1 MSIIKIKRSS
11 LAAAPTAL
19 ALGEFGYTYGTG
31 TQANGGDR
39 LYLGTSGE
47 TAGVANAI
55 DVVGGKY
62 FANLA
67 DHVHGTL
74 TASSAIIVD
83 SNSKIDILHVDNLT
97 LNTNT
102 LSSTNTNGNIILDPA
117 GTGVIQLNGP
127 VEFSSTTQLLGLV
140 NANGGIAVDTDK
152 FTVAGDGTGDTL
164 IAGTLGVSG
173 ETTLAS
179 AIVSDLTDNRIV
191 IAGTSGAIEDDS
203 NFTFDGTSFK
213 VGTDTSDKFTVAV
226 ASGDTLI
233 AGTVGVSGE
242 STLASAIVSDLTNN
256 RIVIAGTSGAIE
268 DDSNFTFDG
277 TTFTVGAT
285 TITQASGNTLVGG
298 TLETQALATLNTAV
312 VENLTDNRIVIAG
325 STSNLEDDSNFTFD
339 GTTFKVGTTST
350 DKFTVVQASGNTLIA
365 GTLGVSGESTLA
377 SAIVSDLTDNR
388 IVIAGASGAIE
399 DDGNL
404 TFDGSTFTVTAAAQ
418 ITGVATVTGQLNVDN
433 IRVDGN
439 TISTTDTNG
448 NIVLT
453 PNGTGY
459 VTISGTNGLVIPSGT
474 NLQQAPEVTGAIRYN
489 SDNTQFE
496 GYSGTNWSSLGG
508 VRSVDGFTY
517 IIAESSPAASDDIL
531 HFYASNAANNASTEV
546 AQLDIVSQRLLQTTT
561 STSNTTGALVVAGG
575 VGIAEN
581 LNVGGDTVLTG
592 DLQVKGGDLT
602 TNQTT
607 FNLINTNA
615 TTVNAFG
622 AGTNIGIGT
631 GGIAGGDTNIGH
643 DLTVVGNLDVGGG
656 NFTVAAS
663 TGHVETAG
671 NMIIG
676 GDLTVNGTRTTV
688 NVDTLDVED
697 ALIRL
702 ANGNTGDA
710 VDIGFIGRYNDGA
723 DKLAGIFRDAT
734 SNEFFI
740 FDEYVDTDVED
751 NVIDRSNGSFVL
763 ADTNVKAIKFDQ
775 KSFSLTG
782 DVAGTI
788 NMSDMGDTNHTMAV
802 TIQANSVALGTDT
815 TGNYIA
821 TIVQATGGQTDAN
834 STTSNGIVITGSGSE
849 TSAVTVGVNIADA
862 AGAIGTST
870 YNATNFDVST
880 GGIVTI
886 DTIDGGTF

>member
-11 LAAAPTAL
+11 GHAAPTAL

-47 TAGVANAI
+47 SGGVATAI
-55 DVVGGKY
+55 DIVGGKY
-62 FANLA
+62 FTEMINHA
-67 DHVHGTL
+67 HGTL

-83 SNSKIDILHVDNLT
+83 SNSKIDLLNIDNLT
-97 LNTNT
+97 LNGNT
-102 LSSTNTNGNIILDPA
+102 LSSTNTNGAIILDPV
-117 GTGVIQLNGP
+117 GTGIIQLNGP

-152 FTVAGDGTGDTL
+152 FTVAGDGTGNTL
-164 IAGTLGVSG
+164 IAGTLGVAG
-173 ETTLAS
+173 ET
-179 AIVSDLTDNRIV
+179 
-191 IAGTSGAIEDDS
+191 
-203 NFTFDGTSFK
+203 
-213 VGTDTSDKFTVAV
+213 
-226 ASGDTLI
+226 
-233 AGTVGVSGE
+233 
-242 STLASAIVSDLTNN
+242 TLASAIVSDLTNN
-256 RIVIAGTSGAIE
+256 RIVIAGTAGAIE
-268 DDSNFTFDG
+268 DDANFTFDG

-298 TLETQALATLNTAV
+298 TLETQGLATLNTAV
-312 VENLTDNRIVIAG
+312 VENLTNNRIVIAG
-325 STSNLEDDSNFTFD
+325 STSNLEDDSKLTFD
-339 GTTFKVGTTST
+339 GTTF
-350 DKFTVVQASGNTLIA
+350 
-365 GTLGVSGESTLA
+365 
-377 SAIVSDLTDNR
+377 
-388 IVIAGASGAIE
+388 
-399 DDGNL
+399 
-404 TFDGSTFTVTAAAQ
+404 TVTSATQ

-433 IRVDGN
+433 IRLDAN
-439 TISTTDTNG
+439 TISTTNTNG

-474 NLQQAPEVTGAIRYN
+474 NAQQAPTVTGAIRYN

-508 VRSVDGFTY
+508 VRSVDGFTF
-517 IIAESSPAASDDIL
+517 IVAESSPAASDDIL
-531 HFYASNAANNASTEV
+531 HFYASNAANNAATEV

-723 DKLAGIFRDAT
+723 DKLAGIFRDA
-734 SNEFFI
+734 SQNEFYI
-740 FDEYVDTDVED
+740 FDEYVDTNVED
-751 NVIDRSNGSFVL
+751 NVIDRSHASFVL
-763 ADTNVKAIKFDQ
+763 ADTNVKAIKFAT

-788 NMSDMGDTNHTMAV
+788 NMSDMGDTNHTMVA

-821 TIVQATGGQTDAN
+821 TVVQATGGQTDAN

-870 YNATNFDVST
+870 YNATNFDVSS
-880 GGIVTI
+880 GGLVTI

>member
-39 LYLGTSGE
+39 LYLGTGGE

-62 FANLA
+62 FADLA

-152 FTVAGDGTGDTL
+152 FTVAGDGSGDTL

-242 STLASAIVSDLTNN
+242 STLASAIVSDLTDN
-256 RIVIAGTSGAIE
+256 RIVIAGASGAIE

-448 NIVLT
+448 SIVLT

-723 DKLAGIFRDAT
+723 DKLAGIFRDA
-734 SNEFFI
+734 SQNEFYI
-740 FDEYVDTDVED
+740 FDEYVDTNVED
-751 NVIDRSNGSFVL
+751 NVIDRSHASFVL

-880 GGIVTI
+880 GGLVTI

>member
-11 LAAAPTAL
+11 GHAAPTAL

-62 FANLA
+62 FADLA

-83 SNSKIDILHVDNLT
+83 SNSKIDVLHVDNLT

-152 FTVAGDGTGDTL
+152 FTVAGDGSGDTL

-474 NLQQAPEVTGAIRYN
+474 NLQQAPAVTGAIRYN

>member
-11 LAAAPTAL
+11 GHAAPTAL

-47 TAGVANAI
+47 SGGVATAI
-55 DVVGGKY
+55 DIVGGKY
-62 FANLA
+62 FTEMINHA
-67 DHVHGTL
+67 HGTL

-83 SNSKIDILHVDNLT
+83 SNSKIDLLNVDNLT
-97 LNTNT
+97 LNGNT
-102 LSSTNTNGNIILDPA
+102 LSSTNTNGAIILDPV

-152 FTVAGDGTGDTL
+152 FTVAGDGTGNTL
-164 IAGTLGVSG
+164 IAGTLGVAG

-191 IAGTSGAIEDDS
+191 IAGTA
-203 NFTFDGTSFK
+203 
-213 VGTDTSDKFTVAV
+213 
-226 ASGDTLI
+226 
-233 AGTVGVSGE
+233 
-242 STLASAIVSDLTNN
+242 
-256 RIVIAGTSGAIE
+256 GAIE

-285 TITQASGNTLVGG
+285 TITQANGNTLVGG
-298 TLETQALATLNTAV
+298 TLETQGLATLNTAV
-312 VENLTDNRIVIAG
+312 VENLTNNRIVIAG
-325 STSNLEDDSNFTFD
+325 STSNLEDDSKLTFD
-339 GTTFKVGTTST
+339 GTTF
-350 DKFTVVQASGNTLIA
+350 
-365 GTLGVSGESTLA
+365 
-377 SAIVSDLTDNR
+377 
-388 IVIAGASGAIE
+388 
-399 DDGNL
+399 
-404 TFDGSTFTVTAAAQ
+404 TVTSATQ

-433 IRVDGN
+433 IRLDAN
-439 TISTTDTNG
+439 TISTTNTNG

-474 NLQQAPEVTGAIRYN
+474 NAQQAPTVTGAIRYN

-508 VRSVDGFTY
+508 VRSVDGFTF
-517 IIAESSPAASDDIL
+517 IVAESSPAASDDIL
-531 HFYASNAANNASTEV
+531 HFYASNAANNAATEV

-723 DKLAGIFRDAT
+723 DKLAGIFRDA
-734 SNEFFI
+734 SQNEFYI
-740 FDEYVDTDVED
+740 FDEYVDTNVED
-751 NVIDRSNGSFVL
+751 NVIDRSHASFVL
-763 ADTNVKAIKFDQ
+763 ADTNVKAIKFAT

-788 NMSDMGDTNHTMAV
+788 NMSDMGDTNHTMVA

-821 TIVQATGGQTDAN
+821 TVVQATGGQTDAN

-870 YNATNFDVST
+870 YNATNFDVSS
-880 GGIVTI
+880 GGLVTI

>member
-11 LAAAPTAL
+11 GHAAPTAL

-62 FANLA
+62 FADLA

-83 SNSKIDILHVDNLT
+83 SNSKIDVLHVDNLT

-242 STLASAIVSDLTNN
+242 STLASAIVSDLTDN
-256 RIVIAGTSGAIE
+256 RIVIAGASGAIE

-870 YNATNFDVST
+870 YNATNFDVSS
-880 GGIVTI
+880 GGLVTI

>member
-11 LAAAPTAL
+11 GHAAPTAL

-47 TAGVANAI
+47 SGGVATAI
-55 DVVGGKY
+55 DIVGGKY
-62 FANLA
+62 FTEMINHA
-67 DHVHGTL
+67 HGTL

-83 SNSKIDILHVDNLT
+83 SNSKIDLLNVDNLT
-97 LNTNT
+97 LNGNT
-102 LSSTNTNGNIILDPA
+102 LSSTNTNGAIILDPV
-117 GTGVIQLNGP
+117 GTGIIQLNGP

-152 FTVAGDGTGDTL
+152 FTVAGDGTGNTL
-164 IAGTLGVSG
+164 IAGTLGVAG

-191 IAGTSGAIEDDS
+191 IAGTA
-203 NFTFDGTSFK
+203 
-213 VGTDTSDKFTVAV
+213 
-226 ASGDTLI
+226 
-233 AGTVGVSGE
+233 
-242 STLASAIVSDLTNN
+242 
-256 RIVIAGTSGAIE
+256 GAIE

-285 TITQASGNTLVGG
+285 TITQANGNTLVGG
-298 TLETQALATLNTAV
+298 TLETQGLATLNTAV
-312 VENLTDNRIVIAG
+312 VENLTNNRIVIAG
-325 STSNLEDDSNFTFD
+325 STSNLEDDSKLTFD
-339 GTTFKVGTTST
+339 GTTF
-350 DKFTVVQASGNTLIA
+350 
-365 GTLGVSGESTLA
+365 
-377 SAIVSDLTDNR
+377 
-388 IVIAGASGAIE
+388 
-399 DDGNL
+399 
-404 TFDGSTFTVTAAAQ
+404 TVTSATQ

-433 IRVDGN
+433 IRLDAN
-439 TISTTDTNG
+439 TISTTNTNG

-474 NLQQAPEVTGAIRYN
+474 NAQQAPTVTGAIRYN

-508 VRSVDGFTY
+508 VRSVDGFTF
-517 IIAESSPAASDDIL
+517 IVAESSPAASDDIL
-531 HFYASNAANNASTEV
+531 HFYASNAANNAATEV

-723 DKLAGIFRDAT
+723 DKLAGIFRDA
-734 SNEFFI
+734 SQNEFYI
-740 FDEYVDTDVED
+740 FDEYVDTNVED
-751 NVIDRSNGSFVL
+751 NVIDRSHASFVL
-763 ADTNVKAIKFDQ
+763 ADTNVKAIKFAT

-788 NMSDMGDTNHTMAV
+788 NMSDMGDTNHTMVA

-821 TIVQATGGQTDAN
+821 TVVQATGGQTDAN

-870 YNATNFDVST
+870 YNATNFDVSS
-880 GGIVTI
+880 GGLVTI